1 MNNYQYPF
9 YEVKKFS
16 TIKEMIEIAA
26 NDAADKIAYKFRSDE
41 EISAVT
47 FSEFIDTVFS
57 LGAFLHVTGLSDK
70 HIACIGANSYRWI
83 VSYFTALRG
92 NGVFVPIDKDLP
104 ERDIFYLLNDSEASV
119 VFCDD
124 KFEEMFRTHSAD
136 SEQIKMFIVFGRK
149 ENDGKFLSFDRCV
162 EKGRTLDKSGYLSEH
177 SEPDKLKMLVYTSG
191 TTGNAKGVMLS
202 EHNLV
207 SSVYNGLMV
216 STVYDTGLSILPYH
230 HTYEAVSDIL
240 VSFHHHSTICINES
254 LPAMMK
260 NFKIYRP
267 SYVYIVPAIAE
278 SLYKRI
284 MKNIQNKGNEY
295 DFKALVNKSN
305 ELRRNG
311 TDNRRE
317 IFSFIHKIFGSRL
330 KKIVCGGA
338 PIRSEVAEFFD
349 NVGFDF
355 INGYGITECSPL
367 VCVNHDLYNDYRT
380 AGIKLPCLEWRI
392 DSPDEKG
399 TGEICV
405 RGDVVMIGYYKRPDL
420 TAEVINDGWFYTGD
434 YGYINE
440 REQLTISGRKKN
452 VIVLS
457 NGKNIY
463 PEEIESYIKDLDYIS
478 EVVVSGEKT
487 ADGIE
492 KTLTAEVFLEEKK
505 TPTEVLKNI
514 RSACTALPV
523 YKQISK
529 VIIRDSAFPKTS
541 SNKIKRFCSETQ

>member
-1 MNNYQYPF
+1 MNNFQYPF

-26 NDAADKIAYKFRSDE
+26 NEAAHKIAYKFRSDK
-41 EISAVT
+41 EISTVT

-57 LGAFLHVTGLSDK
+57 LGAFLHDAGLSDK
-70 HIACIGANSYRWI
+70 HIACIGTNSYHWI
-83 VSYFTALRG
+83 VTYFTVLRSS
-92 NGVFVPIDKDLP
+92 GVFVPIDKDLP

-119 VFCDD
+119 VFCDE
-124 KFEEMFRTHSAD
+124 KFEKMFRSHHSD
-136 SEQIKMFIVFGRK
+136 LEQIKTFIVFNRK
-149 ENDGKFLSFDRCV
+149 ENDGNFLSFDSCV
-162 EKGRTLDKSGYLSEH
+162 EKGHSLDKSGYLDEYN
-177 SEPDKLKMLVYTSG
+177 EPDRLKMLVYTSG

-216 STVYDTGLSILPYH
+216 STVYDTGLSLLPYH

-240 VSFHHHSTICINES
+240 VSFHHHSTLCINES
-254 LPAMMK
+254 LPAMMS

-284 MKNIQNKGNEY
+284 MKNIQKKGDE
-295 DFKALVNKSN
+295 DGFKALINKSN
-305 ELRRNG
+305 GLRRSG

-317 IFSFIHKIFGSRL
+317 LFGFIHEIFGSRL

-355 INGYGITECSPL
+355 VNGYGITECSPL
-367 VCVNHDLYNDYRT
+367 VCVNHDLYNDYHT
-380 AGIKLPCLEWRI
+380 AGVKLPCLEWRI

-405 RGDVVMIGYYKRPDL
+405 KGDVVMIGYFKRPDL
-420 TAEVINDGWFYTGD
+420 TADVINDGWFYTGD

-463 PEEIESYIKDLDYIS
+463 PEEIENYIKELDYIS

-487 ADGIE
+487 AEGIE
-492 KTLTAEVFLEEKK
+492 KTLTAEVFLEETK
-505 TPTEVLKNI
+505 PPAEVLKNI

-541 SNKIKRFCSETQ
+541 SNKIKRT